1 MKMTRIALALFA
13 TCLLGAQEGLPLA
26 LPAAVTGGAT
36 LAEALSGRKTVRT
49 LRGPGLTL
57 PEAAQLLWAAQGE
70 NRPGKRTVPS
80 AHGKYAVEMYLLT
93 SGNPTLAA
101 GFYHYLAAGHQLKK
115 LTGGTPSATLAKVK
129 GMQPWIAA
137 APAVFVVTGVP
148 TRIDPL
154 LKGNALAFT
163 YYEGGAAAQDLLL
176 QAVAL
181 GLEAGTA
188 AGLDMEALGLALDL
202 PKDTQIL
209 TVLPVGRGAGP
220 NS

>member
-1 MKMTRIALALFA
+1 MKMTRIAVALFT
-13 TCLLGAQEGLPLA
+13 TCLLGAQESLPLA
-26 LPAAVTGGAT
+26 LPAPVTGGAT
-36 LAEALSGRKTVRT
+36 LAEVLNGRKTVRT
-49 LRGPGLTL
+49 LRGPGPTL
-57 PEAAQLLWAAQGE
+57 AEAAQLLWAAQGE

-80 AHGKYAVEMYLLT
+80 AHAKYAVEMYLLT

-101 GFYHYLAAGHQLKK
+101 GFYHYQAAGHQLMK
-115 LTGGTPSATLAKVK
+115 LAAGTPSATLGKVN

-154 LKGNALAFT
+154 LKGNALALT

-181 GLEAGTA
+181 GLDAGTA
-188 AGLDMEALGLALDL
+188 AGLNMEALGLALNL
-202 PKDTQIL
+202 PKDTQVL
-209 TVLPVGRGAGP
+209 TVLPVGRGVGP